1 MARVTVEDCILKI
14 PNRFDLVIS
23 AAKRARD
30 ITAGIEVTVEKD
42 NDKNP
47 IIALREIADGD
58 LDFDLIKENII
69 KDLQRVHEDNT
80 DEEELDEM
88 FEKENLGPSKDNI
101 GDIVVSTKLTKLQ
114 QALEGKAD
122 VIKE

>member
-58 LDFDLIKENII
+58 LDFDVIKENII

>member
-1 MARVTVEDCILKI
+1 MARVTVEDCIVKI
-14 PNRFDLVIS
+14 PNRFDLVIC

-30 ITAGIEVTVEKD
+30 ITSGIEVTVDKD

-58 LDFDLIKENII
+58 LDFNFIKENIV
-69 KDLQRVHEDNT
+69 KDFQRVHEDTT

-88 FEKENLGPSKDNI
+88 FEKENISSPRDKI

-114 QALEGKAD
+114 KALEVKAN
-122 VIKE
+122 VTEE

>member
-58 LDFDLIKENII
+58 IDFDLIKENII

-80 DEEELDEM
+80 DDEELDEM